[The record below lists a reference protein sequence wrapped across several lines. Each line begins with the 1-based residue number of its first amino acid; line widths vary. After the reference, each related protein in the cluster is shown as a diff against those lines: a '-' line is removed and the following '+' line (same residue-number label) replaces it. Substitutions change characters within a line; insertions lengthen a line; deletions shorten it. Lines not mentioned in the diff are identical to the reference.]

1 MDPHIWRR
9 HGGRAEEPIPPLPPW
24 HPSMGG
30 WGPDD
35 DEAALELLTDDEAI
49 DEMLNDE
56 QACDDE
62 AIQHRLY
69 DQDEE

>member
-1 MDPHIWRR
+1 
-9 HGGRAEEPIPPLPPW
+9 
-24 HPSMGG
+24 MGG